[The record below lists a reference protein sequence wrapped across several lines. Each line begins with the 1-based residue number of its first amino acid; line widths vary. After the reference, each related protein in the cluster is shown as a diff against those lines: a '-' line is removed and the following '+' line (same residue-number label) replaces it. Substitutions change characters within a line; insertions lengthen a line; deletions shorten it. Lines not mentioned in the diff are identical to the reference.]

1 VELAAYAHRNKPRIV
16 ERDWLHFKKDVC
28 SKPIDGSYDAG
39 WSIEPV
45 SEQPV
50 LRAKTAGENNVKP
63 DTTTATNS
71 MESYDRG

>member
-1 VELAAYAHRNKPRIV
+1 MGHSLSIYV
-16 ERDWLHFKKDVC
+16 
-28 SKPIDGSYDAG
+28 IDGSYDAG

-50 LRAKTAGENNVKP
+50 LRAKIAGENNVKP

-71 MESYDRG
+71 MESYDSG